1 MTATAAKVPLHKF
14 VADLAGQHRAA
25 PGRRL
30 TGSYGKR
37 IKRHLDARLEGMAA
51 RVAALPATVHVQFVG
66 LDWLDQNQHII
77 RGAVDQIAGDL
88 PRGYV
93 RKLPAIASSTND
105 AELRVKA
112 ISESIIERAVLPLDV
127 CGPCQRC
134 YAPKLSRP
142 CAIPLMRVWI
152 WRAPAPTN
160 HCTHPSPQYCPLA

>member
-1 MTATAAKVPLHKF
+1 MTATAAKVPLHEF
-14 VADLAGQHRAA
+14 AADLARQHLAA
-25 PGRRL
+25 PRQRL
-30 TGSYGKR
+30 AASYGKKL
-37 IKRHLDARLEGMAA
+37 KRHLNARLERMAA

-127 CGPCQRC
+127 RLC
-134 YAPKLSRP
+134 YAPKSSRFY
-142 CAIPLMRVWI
+142 AIPLTRVWI
-152 WRAPAPTN
+152 LRAPVPTN
-160 HCTHPSPQYCPLA
+160 HYTHPLPRICLRA